1 MRSHSQRNVSVS
13 LITSV
18 VQCENLR
25 REKLL
30 MSTICS
36 RYHIVMVNKSFAS

>member
-25 REKLL
+25 RELL
-30 MSTICS
+30 TSTICS
-36 RYHIVMVNKSFAS
+36 RYNIVMVDKLFASY